1 VDEAQKLRGPLS
13 REVREAIAHAYDYDR
28 NLSFILTGSE
38 VGLLHD
44 FLGVEDER
52 SPLFG
57 RYYNEVSLERFTRRE
72 SAEFLERG
80 FEELGVKVGESEMEE
95 LVDLVDGIP
104 GWLAFAG
111 LRYAKERN
119 LTRVME
125 TAVRV
130 ALSELNNL
138 IKAKEASSGISGR
151 RYGTILKCI
160 SNGANSWREVKHCLE
175 KAEKGNLSSSVLSN
189 LLQKLGVKGAEVPSL
204 GDGQP
209 LILNTS
215 FHLLVMLM
223 TFLPNSTEGLMGL
236 REGQPSSPFPLEG
249 LDVMDE
255 SPPSQVGGSL
265 ATPTAH

>member
-1 VDEAQKLRGPLS
+1 VDEARKLRGPLS

-80 FEELGVKVGESEMEE
+80 FEELGVKVRESEMEE

-151 RYGTILKCI
+151 RYWTILKCI
-160 SNGANSWREVKHCLE
+160 SVYPM
-175 KAEKGNLSSSVLSN
+175 
-189 LLQKLGVKGAEVPSL
+189 VPT
-204 GDGQP
+204 P
-209 LILNTS
+209 
-215 FHLLVMLM
+215 
-223 TFLPNSTEGLMGL
+223 
-236 REGQPSSPFPLEG
+236 
-249 LDVMDE
+249 
-255 SPPSQVGGSL
+255 GGR
-265 ATPTAH
+265 